1 MSNPFN
7 SHSTIPFNSHSIV
20 PFNPHS
26 VVIFVKLGGSL
37 ITDKTRAY
45 TARRDCLARLA
56 GEVLRALDAAPGLRL
71 LIGHGSGSFGHWAAK
86 PYSTRHGVST
96 PEQWRG
102 YAEVAA
108 AAARLNRIVSDAF
121 LEAGVPVLS
130 VQPSASARC
139 HDRSL
144 EYLDTHPI
152 HAALSRGLAPL
163 VYGDVALDD
172 ARGGAIISTE
182 DIFLYLAD
190 ELRPARIL
198 LLGEVE
204 GVLDAKGGVIPLI
217 TPADLPTLREAL
229 SGSAGVDV
237 TGGMEDKVTRM
248 VELVQRHPKTEVHIL
263 TGSAAGLLTRVLLDN
278 RLSTG
283 TRIMAQGPM

>member
-1 MSNPFN
+1 MIQS
-7 SHSTIPFNSHSIV
+7 
-20 PFNPHS
+20 
-26 VVIFVKLGGSL
+26 VIFIKLGGSL

-45 TARRDCLARLA
+45 TVRREVVARLA
-56 GEVLRALDAAPGLRL
+56 GEVRRALDAAPGLRL

-86 PYSTRHGVST
+86 PYGTRQGVRT
-96 PEQWRG
+96 PDQWRG

-108 AAARLNRIVSDAF
+108 AAARLNRIVTDAF
-121 LEAGVPVLS
+121 REAGIPVLS

-152 HAALSRGLAPL
+152 HAALSRGLTPL

-172 ARGGAIISTE
+172 ARGGTIISTE
-182 DIFLYLAD
+182 DIFVYLAD
-190 ELRPARIL
+190 ELRPTRIL
-198 LLGEVE
+198 LLGEVA
-204 GVLDAKGGVIPLI
+204 GVLGPDGAVIPRI

-237 TGGMEDKVTRM
+237 TGGMADKVTRM
-248 VELVQRHPKTEVHIL
+248 VELVQRCPETCVHIL
-263 TGSAAGLLTRVLLDN
+263 SGIETGLLTRVLLDDS
-278 RLSTG
+278 LHVG
-283 TRIMAQGPM
+283 TRVMAQGPM